1 VSPPPA
7 TATDNCSVAAINGP
21 SAGSLPL
28 GSNTLL
34 YTAVDGAGN
43 QASCTTTV
51 QVIDTTPPDV
61 LVTPPQ
67 PLWPPNHKYHTIS
80 LADCAIAA
88 VDQCGGVLDPNS
100 GSARIKC
107 VSSDEPEDALG
118 DGDTLADIVF
128 VNSTTVMVR
137 SERQGTSDGRVYSI
151 AFEVMDASGNI
162 RQGVCPVS
170 VPHDQGKG
178 ETAIDSGAA
187 YTVCN

>member
-21 SAGSLPL
+21 SAGNLPL
-28 GSNTLL
+28 GSSTLT
-34 YTAVDGAGN
+34 YTAADDAGN

-51 QVIDTTPPDV
+51 QVVDTTPPEV
-61 LVTPPQ
+61 SVTPPT

-80 LADCAIAA
+80 LADCVVA
-88 VDQCGGVLDPNS
+88 VDTCGGVLDPNS
-100 GSARIKC
+100 VSARITC
-107 VSSDEPEDALG
+107 VSSDEPENALG
-118 DGDTLADIVF
+118 DGNTGADIVF
-128 VNSTTVMVR
+128 VNDTTVMLR

-151 AFEVMDASGNI
+151 AFEVVDASGNI
-162 RQGVCPVS
+162 QQGVCPVS

-178 ETAIDSGAA
+178 ATAIDSGAA